1 MTRTKV
7 LVRTGLGVLL
17 VSGLVALLAGPVRAE
32 PRAQVG
38 AQDNTPQ
45 VCQQVATTIQGG
57 LGTYVGQLQKAGQ
70 QAQSGDL
77 AGANATIK
85 QAAPTL
91 QTLASQIRQQNNA
104 DNPQLKSLLDQ
115 VAGQLDQLAE
125 KLTDVTALQNL
136 DTSQI
141 EKSAAQLSSVCG
153 SSAAIPAP
161 PTGLPSGLPSAA
173 PNSTG

>member
-1 MTRTKV
+1 MARTKV
-7 LVRTGLGVLL
+7 LVRTGLGVFF
-17 VSGLVALLAGPVRAE
+17 VSLLVALMAGPVRAQ
-32 PRAQVG
+32 PSAQVQ

-45 VCQQVATTIQGG
+45 VCQQIATTIQGG
-57 LGTYVGQLQKAGQ
+57 LSKYVGQLQKVGG

-77 AGANATIK
+77 AGANATVK

-91 QTLASQIRQQNNA
+91 QALASQIRQQNNA